1 MQKVREIAFLELVAF
16 CLVTHAMSSASSI
29 TNVPRLGFRTSH
41 AGFAATHTIAPIA
54 PLLWSTKVGLLYG
67 TLVSY
72 VGVSYSL
79 AEEPSEMATQLYTTP
94 AAGSSMLSRFK
105 RRVTVVRANQ
115 IPDAMAQAEAIE
127 AVMPSA
133 DMPGIPSASL
143 SLIHQVPSATVQKQ
157 QQQQDQQAGQ
167 DLLTTPEEPKSKQ
180 KKAKSE
186 AKKLKKR
193 AQEATAVNEK
203 QSKLQRQSDA
213 PVLAPEALQVSV
225 GPEVKSQ
232 AAVLQEDVVATAS
245 DDKKHKKGKKDKKDK
260 KLSSVK
266 KRKQKDASSV

>member
-1 MQKVREIAFLELVAF
+1 MKSVILPL
-16 CLVTHAMSSASSI
+16 L
-29 TNVPRLGFRTSH
+29 
-41 AGFAATHTIAPIA
+41 IAP
-54 PLLWSTKVGLLYG
+54 PLQQKIIGGWLHGIS
-67 TLVSY
+67 SY
-72 VGVSYSL
+72 AGVSYTL

-94 AAGSSMLSRFK
+94 AAGSSIPSRFK

-115 IPDAMAQAEAIE
+115 MPDAVAQAEAVE

-143 SLIHQVPSATVQKQ
+143 STLIHQVPNAIVQKQ
-157 QQQQDQQAGQ
+157 QQQQDHQAGQ

-186 AKKLKKR
+186 AKRLKKR

-232 AAVLQEDVVATAS
+232 AAVLQEEAAAPGS
-245 DDKKHKKGKKDKKDK
+245 DNKKHKKDKKSKKDKKVSK
-260 KLSSVK
+260 ELSAAK
-266 KRKQKDASSV
+266 HHKQKDASSV

>member
-1 MQKVREIAFLELVAF
+1 
-16 CLVTHAMSSASSI
+16 
-29 TNVPRLGFRTSH
+29 
-41 AGFAATHTIAPIA
+41 
-54 PLLWSTKVGLLYG
+54 
-67 TLVSY
+67 
-72 VGVSYSL
+72 
-79 AEEPSEMATQLYTTP
+79 MATQLYTTP

-127 AVMPSA
+127 AVIPSA
-133 DMPGIPSASL
+133 NMPGIPSASL
-143 SLIHQVPSATVQKQ
+143 STLIHQVPNATVQKQ

-213 PVLAPEALQVSV
+213 PVLAPDALQVSV

-232 AAVLQEDVVATAS
+232 AAVLQEDVVGSAS
-245 DDKKHKKGKKDKKDK
+245 DNKKHKKDKNGKKDKKDK
-260 KLSSVK
+260 KLNRESSVK
-266 KRKQKDASSV
+266 KKHKQKHAGSV

>member
-1 MQKVREIAFLELVAF
+1 
-16 CLVTHAMSSASSI
+16 
-29 TNVPRLGFRTSH
+29 
-41 AGFAATHTIAPIA
+41 
-54 PLLWSTKVGLLYG
+54 
-67 TLVSY
+67 
-72 VGVSYSL
+72 
-79 AEEPSEMATQLYTTP
+79 MATQLYTTP

-115 IPDAMAQAEAIE
+115 MPDAVAQAEAVE

-133 DMPGIPSASL
+133 NMPGIPSASL
-143 SLIHQVPSATVQKQ
+143 SALIHQVPSVTVQKQ

-225 GPEVKSQ
+225 GTEVKSQ
-232 AAVLQEDVVATAS
+232 AAVLQEDVVVPAG
-245 DDKKHKKGKKDKKDK
+245 DKTKHKRDTKGKKDKKAKKVDK
-260 KLSSVK
+260 EASVRK
-266 KRKQKDASSV
+266 KQKQKVAGSV

>member
-1 MQKVREIAFLELVAF
+1 
-16 CLVTHAMSSASSI
+16 
-29 TNVPRLGFRTSH
+29 
-41 AGFAATHTIAPIA
+41 
-54 PLLWSTKVGLLYG
+54 
-67 TLVSY
+67 
-72 VGVSYSL
+72 
-79 AEEPSEMATQLYTTP
+79 MATQLYTTP

-115 IPDAMAQAEAIE
+115 ILDAVAQAEAVE

-143 SLIHQVPSATVQKQ
+143 SALIHQVPNAIVQKQ

-213 PVLAPEALQVSV
+213 PVLASEALQVSV
-225 GPEVKSQ
+225 GTEVKSQ
-232 AAVLQEDVVATAS
+232 AAVLQEDVVVPAS
-245 DDKKHKKGKKDKKDK
+245 DKPKHKKDKKGKKDKKDK
-260 KLSSVK
+260 KVDKQVSI
-266 KRKQKDASSV
+266 KQKHKQEVAGSL